1 MKILVIGG
9 SYFYG
14 RVFVMEAAKE
24 HEITVV
30 NRGTYSME
38 EFGAKQ
44 LTGDRRDQALWLNL
58 EEDYEVIVDF
68 CGYESGDVEKVL
80 ENYSGQVKQ
89 YIFISTVDVYRRG
102 IGGRKAENTV
112 FETRTIP
119 GEAGAYIAGK
129 VALEQEVAEVC
140 KKKNIN
146 YTILRPAILYGPYN
160 YAPRESVYIQMA
172 VQNHVLPRLTG
183 ADGRFQFTYVK
194 DAAEA
199 IGKCLLNEQTF
210 GQSYNLCGEE
220 ILTYEEFFQCL
231 IQAAEETIERIN
243 LTVEE
248 AAQHN
253 LPLPFPVG
261 DSETELYSN
270 EKSKEELGVSYTSFS
285 EGMKRTYRAFRN
297 VYLPSI
303 RLDRSDECF
312 KTI

>member
-14 RVFVMEAAKE
+14 RVFVMLAGKE

-30 NRGTYSME
+30 NRGTYSVE
-38 EFGAKQ
+38 EFGAKH
-44 LTGDRRDQALWLNL
+44 LTGDRRDQALWQNL
-58 EEDYEVIVDF
+58 QEDYQVIVDF
-68 CGYESGDVEKVL
+68 CGYESKDVATVL

-102 IGGRKAENTV
+102 IGGRKTEDTT
-112 FETRTIP
+112 FETRSIP
-119 GEAGAYIAGK
+119 GDAGIYISGK

-140 KKKNIN
+140 RKKNIN

-160 YAPRESVYIQMA
+160 YAPRESVFIQMA
-172 VQNHVLPRLTG
+172 VQNHVLPQLTD

-199 IGKCLLNEQTF
+199 IEKCLLNEQTF

-231 IQAAEETIERIN
+231 MQVAEETIERISV
-243 LTVEE
+243 TVEE
-248 AAQHN
+248 AEQRN
-253 LPLPFPVG
+253 LPLPFPVR

-270 EKSKEELGVSYTSFS
+270 EKSKEELGVSYTPFS
-285 EGMKRTYRAFRN
+285 EGMKRTYKAFRN
-297 VYLPSI
+297 VYL
-303 RLDRSDECF
+303 
-312 KTI
+312 

>member
-14 RVFVMEAAKE
+14 RVFLMLAAKN

-30 NRGTYSME
+30 NRGTYSVE
-38 EFGAKQ
+38 ELGVKQ
-44 LTGDRRDQALWLNL
+44 ITGDRRDETFWHHLQ
-58 EEDYEVIVDF
+58 EDYQVIVDF
-68 CGYESGDVEKVL
+68 CGYEPGDVAKVL
-80 ENYSGQVKQ
+80 KHYSGQVKQ

-102 IGGRKAENTV
+102 ITGKKAENTP
-112 FETRTIP
+112 FETRTIA
-119 GEAGAYIAGK
+119 GEEGVYIAGK
-129 VALEQEVAEVC
+129 MALERETAQIC
-140 KKKNIN
+140 RKKNID

-160 YAPRESVYIQMA
+160 YAPRESVFIQMA
-172 VQNHVLPRLTG
+172 VQNHVVPQLTD
-183 ADGRFQFTYVK
+183 AEGRFQFVYVK

-199 IGKCLLNEQTF
+199 IVKCLLNEQTF

-231 IQAAEETIERIN
+231 IQAAEESVERIS

-248 AAQHN
+248 AEQRG
-253 LPLPFPVG
+253 LPLPFPVR

-270 EKSKEELGVSYTSFS
+270 EKSKAELGISYTPFS

-297 VYLPSI
+297 VYL
-303 RLDRSDECF
+303 
-312 KTI
+312 

>member
-14 RVFVMEAAKE
+14 RVFVMLAAKE

-38 EFGAKQ
+38 ELGAKQ
-44 LTGDRRDQALWLNL
+44 LTGDRRDETFWQNL
-58 EEDYEVIVDF
+58 KEDYQVIVDF
-68 CGYESGDVEKVL
+68 CGYESGDVAKVL
-80 ENYSGQVKQ
+80 ENYCGQVKQ

-102 IGGRKAENTV
+102 IGGRKTEDTP

-129 VALEQEVAEVC
+129 RALEQEVSEVC
-140 KKKNIN
+140 SAKNIN

-160 YAPRESVYIQMA
+160 YAPRESVFIQMA
-172 VQNHVLPRLTG
+172 VQNHVLPQLTD

-199 IGKCLLNEQTF
+199 IGKCLLNEKTF

-231 IQAAEETIERIN
+231 IQVAEETIERVS

-248 AAQHN
+248 AGQRG
-253 LPLPFPVG
+253 LPLPFPVCA
-261 DSETELYSN
+261 SETELYSN
-270 EKSKEELGVSYTSFS
+270 EKSKEVLGVSYTPFS

-297 VYLPSI
+297 VYL
-303 RLDRSDECF
+303 
-312 KTI
+312 